1 MSAIAIKNKVDSTL
15 YLLVEYQIN
24 AFLFHMKIFPEE
36 SFCFNKNLL
45 KIAKFV
51 KPLPEMF
58 GYKLSNTEDTIENWL
73 SDIKKLISKKKTLK
87 LILNCTLPNANTPS
101 KQLVITISEIKNY
114 LSGIKSQSQKKIMKS
129 LKIQLSDYLIAV
141 SEEYK
146 NTDNNKPFYSI
157 KGAMVNMTFVYKKN
171 TETIDDTEGVL
182 LTQTMVTQQDN
193 FCVEKDILQYRIR
206 SRVILNDSE
215 DAKKIK
221 NWIHA
226 KKKRKM
232 SGTVR
237 ESEPIITKKRDGFI
251 YSDIEESEEENDILA
266 ENSTTKVSNG
276 SKILLKY

>member
-87 LILNCTLPNANTPS
+87 LILNCTLPNAETPS

-114 LSGIKSQSQKKIMKS
+114 LSGVKSQSQKEIMKS